1 MAADQITA
9 KDKEKI
15 DADPAEAVHTA
26 GQFES
31 EQRGMV
37 NNDEDDRERAEQIE
51 AGLAFAILKTRI
63 DFHLATVSIPPNAHQ
78 SYFGIRAENLS
89 VICTSDKKS
98 FEGKSTKVH
107 LSLGKSARCSA
118 CDNNY
123 VAMRF
128 IFLMVTIAFV
138 VAGSV
143 AAKENVGAGGAEE
156 NVRAVQSKLADE
168 GCYFGEIDGAYSSDF
183 STALSRYQIRNGL
196 PITGQLD
203 AETSKALNA
212 KPAIGPSTA
221 TTEQSSETWRQLR
234 KHERRKS
241 TKARQSEPAPTET
254 SSPADNETPPGT
266 DTPIQTTPVEA
277 RSSAESTQPAS
288 APPAAASAGEFSTD
302 RLRDYV
308 AAFVLAGLDK
318 SVGAE
323 AEFFADRVDYYDQ
336 GVMDREKIQ
345 QDLKRYD
352 ERWPERHFWV
362 AGKINVEP
370 QGENRVRVT
379 FPLGFKLRNGNKQS
393 SGKVDKTLVLE
404 PAGDDLQIVA
414 VNERKAG

>member
-1 MAADQITA
+1 M
-9 KDKEKI
+9 
-15 DADPAEAVHTA
+15 
-26 GQFES
+26 
-31 EQRGMV
+31 
-37 NNDEDDRERAEQIE
+37 
-51 AGLAFAILKTRI
+51 
-63 DFHLATVSIPPNAHQ
+63 
-78 SYFGIRAENLS
+78 GIRRGSRVGFCGSPKHDLRS
-89 VICTSDKKS
+89 QRSPLRDRFS
-98 FEGKSTKVH
+98 S
-107 LSLGKSARCSA
+107 GKSAQRSA
-118 CDNNY
+118 FDNNY
-123 VAMRF
+123 MTMRSVFLVVA
-128 IFLMVTIAFV
+128 IAFV

-143 AAKENVGAGGAEE
+143 AAKENAGAGGAEE

-212 KPAIGPSTA
+212 KPAIGPSIA

-234 KHERRKS
+234 KRERRKS

-254 SSPADNETPPGT
+254 SSPADNETPPTGT

-288 APPAAASAGEFSTD
+288 APPVAASAGEFSTD

-323 AEFFADRVDYYDQ
+323 AEFFADHVDYYDQ

-370 QGENRVRVT
+370 QSENRVRVT

>member
-1 MAADQITA
+1 
-9 KDKEKI
+9 
-15 DADPAEAVHTA
+15 
-26 GQFES
+26 
-31 EQRGMV
+31 MV
-37 NNDEDDRERAEQIE
+37 NNDDDDRERAEKIE
-51 AGLAFAILKTRI
+51 SGLAFAIPKARI
-63 DFHLATVSIPPNAHQ
+63 DFYFATVRFRRDGHR
-78 SYFGIRAENLS
+78 SYFGNWAKNLS
-89 VICTSDKKS
+89 VICASDEKALMDIGGDHTRLAFWFRRPAETGSQKPAI
-98 FEGKSTKVH
+98 STAR
-107 LSLGKSARCSA
+107 SSSGKSARGSA
-118 CDNNY
+118 FDNIY
-123 VAMRF
+123 VTMRSV
-128 IFLMVTIAFV
+128 FLVGAIAFV

-143 AAKENVGAGGAEE
+143 AAKENVGASGAEE

-212 KPAIGPSTA
+212 KPAVGPSTA
-221 TTEQSSETWRQLR
+221 TTEQSSDTWRQLR
-234 KHERRKS
+234 KRERRKS

-254 SSPADNETPPGT
+254 SSPADNETPPTGT

-277 RSSAESTQPAS
+277 RTSAENTQPAP
-288 APPAAASAGEFSTD
+288 APPAAASAGEFSAD

-323 AEFFADRVDYYDQ
+323 AEFFADRVEYYDQ

-370 QGENRVRVT
+370 QSENRVRVT

-404 PAGDDLQIVA
+404 PAGEDLQIVA

>member
-1 MAADQITA
+1 M
-9 KDKEKI
+9 
-15 DADPAEAVHTA
+15 
-26 GQFES
+26 
-31 EQRGMV
+31 
-37 NNDEDDRERAEQIE
+37 
-51 AGLAFAILKTRI
+51 
-63 DFHLATVSIPPNAHQ
+63 
-78 SYFGIRAENLS
+78 
-89 VICTSDKKS
+89 
-98 FEGKSTKVH
+98 
-107 LSLGKSARCSA
+107 GKSAQCSA
-118 CDNNY
+118 FDNNY
-123 VAMRF
+123 VTMRSV
-128 IFLMVTIAFV
+128 FLVVAIAFV
-138 VAGSV
+138 VAGSG

-156 NVRAVQSKLADE
+156 NVRAVQTKLADE

-203 AETSKALNA
+203 AETSKALGA
-212 KPAIGPSTA
+212 KPAVGPSTA
-221 TTEQSSETWRQLR
+221 ATEQSSETWRRLR
-234 KHERRKS
+234 KRERRTS
-241 TKARQSEPAPTET
+241 TKARQSEPAATEARET
-254 SSPADNETPPGT
+254 SSPTENETPPTGAE
-266 DTPIQTTPVEA
+266 TPVQTTPVEA

-288 APPAAASAGEFSTD
+288 APPVTGSGDEFSTD

-318 SVGAE
+318 NVGTE

-370 QGENRVRVT
+370 QSENRVRVT
-379 FPLGFKLRNGNKQS
+379 FPLGFKLRNGNRTVT
-393 SGKVDKTLVLE
+393 GKVDKTLVLE

-414 VNERKAG
+414 VNEGKAD

>member
-1 MAADQITA
+1 
-9 KDKEKI
+9 
-15 DADPAEAVHTA
+15 
-26 GQFES
+26 
-31 EQRGMV
+31 
-37 NNDEDDRERAEQIE
+37 
-51 AGLAFAILKTRI
+51 
-63 DFHLATVSIPPNAHQ
+63 
-78 SYFGIRAENLS
+78 
-89 VICTSDKKS
+89 
-98 FEGKSTKVH
+98 
-107 LSLGKSARCSA
+107 
-118 CDNNY
+118 
-123 VAMRF
+123 MRL
-128 IFLMVTIAFV
+128 IFLVVAIALV

-143 AAKENVGAGGAEE
+143 AAKEDVGASGAEE

-203 AETSKALNA
+203 AETSKALGA
-212 KPAIGPSTA
+212 KPAVGPSTA
-221 TTEQSSETWRQLR
+221 APEQSSETWRELR
-234 KHERRKS
+234 KRERRTS
-241 TKARQSEPAPTET
+241 TKARQSEPAATET
-254 SSPADNETPPGT
+254 PSPADNETPPTGT

-277 RSSAESTQPAS
+277 RSSAETTQPVS
-288 APPAAASAGEFSTD
+288 APPATGSADEFSAD

-318 SVGAE
+318 NVGAE
-323 AEFFADRVDYYDQ
+323 AEFFADDVNYYDQ
-336 GVMDREKIQ
+336 GVMDREKIRA
-345 QDLKRYD
+345 DLRRYD

-370 QGENRVRVT
+370 QSENRVLVT

-414 VNERKAG
+414 VNERKAS